1 VFVVEKRMRLGY
13 RKETR
18 GPFDSAQ
25 GGAFDSVRLRL
36 AALRM

>member
-18 GPFDSAQ
+18 GPSTSFGFAS
-25 GGAFDSVRLRL
+25 LRSG
-36 AALRM
+36 